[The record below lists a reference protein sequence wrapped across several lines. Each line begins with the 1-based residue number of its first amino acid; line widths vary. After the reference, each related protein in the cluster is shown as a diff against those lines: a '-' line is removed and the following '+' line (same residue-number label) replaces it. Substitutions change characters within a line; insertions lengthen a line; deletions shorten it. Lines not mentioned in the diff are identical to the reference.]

1 MHTHAH
7 THVRKHMHT
16 HMHVSMHTHMY
27 VSTCTWMDTNVL
39 PVGQCFMLH
48 GNLERLL
55 RMSFKDYR

>member
-1 MHTHAH
+1 
-7 THVRKHMHT
+7 MHT

-27 VSTCTWMDTNVL
+27 VSTCTWTDTNVL